1 MSKPPPTLPKV
12 AFIGTGGTIASLGDS
27 PLTLMDYGG
36 PGKIMQASA
45 IMPCS
50 KLFSLKITTGRSTLN
65 PLCSNA
71 CPIRRAAVTACA

>member
-45 IMPCS
+45 ILERFPEA
-50 KLFSLKITTGRSTLN
+50 N
-65 PLCSNA
+65 EVA
-71 CPIRRAAVTACA
+71 